1 MSISHAGYIR
11 LFFRTI
17 FYNPVYNFFAALV
30 LIFPGY
36 SLGWAIIT
44 ITLIIRLGLLIPQQK
59 MLVSQR
65 RMQVIQPKI
74 KAIQEEFKGDQAK
87 IGMKMMELYKR
98 EGVNPLGSCLPI
110 LIQIPILIVLY
121 QVILNISN
129 PSNLAHLYNI
139 DWLQHFKTVT
149 LQTYFF

>member
-1 MSISHAGYIR
+1 
-11 LFFRTI
+11 
-17 FYNPVYNFFAALV
+17 
-30 LIFPGY
+30 
-36 SLGWAIIT
+36 
-44 ITLIIRLGLLIPQQK
+44 

-129 PSNLAHLYNI
+129 PSNLAHLYHI
-139 DWLQHFKTVT
+139 DWLQNFKNVAISTHF
-149 LQTYFF
+149 F

>member
-1 MSISHAGYIR
+1 M
-11 LFFRTI
+11 
-17 FYNPVYNFFAALV
+17 LV
-30 LIFPGY
+30 FPGH

-121 QVILNISN
+121 QVILHISD
-129 PSNLAHLYNI
+129 PSNFAHLYHVA
-139 DWLQHFKTVT
+139 WLQELKNVT
-149 LQTYFF
+149 LNTYFF